1 MSAGNRLYTGRIWS
15 FEISKPK
22 LQRRWHVRFEFRKL
36 KIMDELPQED
46 RERIDADHDEI
57 LIEPIAE
64 ILYRRERPWYT
75 RDQIR
80 IRLKEEYNNDVSNP
94 TIDDRLDDLLELEL
108 IKRKRIGQTDIF
120 YYYSDKSEW
129 PIPPDT
135 EVEAVDDEMTVSEF
149 FGKTYVQWAGM
160 GVLAV
165 LLGGIIMWVGSL
177 QASNAISL
185 PFNTGEIIAVGLLTF
200 LLSYGL
206 LLIAVLVGILDFAVD
221 VEPPESLT

>member
-1 MSAGNRLYTGRIWS
+1 ML
-15 FEISKPK
+15 
-22 LQRRWHVRFEFRKL
+22 FEFRKL
-36 KIMDELPQED
+36 KIMGELPNED
-46 RERIDADHDEI
+46 SERIDADHDET

-80 IRLKEEYNNDVSNP
+80 IRLREEYNNDVTNP
-94 TIDDRLDDLLELEL
+94 TIDDRLDDLIELEL

-120 YYYSDKSEW
+120 YYNSEESDW

-135 EVEAVDDEMTVSEF
+135 EVEAVDDEMTISEF
-149 FGKTYVQWAGM
+149 FGKTYVHWAGI

-165 LLGGIIMWVGSL
+165 LLGGIIMWIGSL
-177 QASNAISL
+177 QASNVVSI
-185 PFNTGEIIAVGLLTF
+185 PFNTSEILAVGLLTF

-206 LLIAVLVGILDFAVD
+206 LLIAVLVAILDFAIE
-221 VEPPESLT
+221 VEPPDIVT